1 MLGDKR
7 GRAQANHGD
16 KAGWG
21 NETHHV
27 EMMETLKHPHLAP
40 HALLI
45 LLEFLLRNRL
55 QCDLAHEVPR
65 DSLAGGISRGRRGQ
79 RCSGERVGGGVW
91 RGVDGPAAQ
100 RSARVYCSGG
110 TCHAPLC
117 YMR

>member
-1 MLGDKR
+1 VH
-7 GRAQANHGD
+7 AQANHGE

-45 LLEFLLRNRL
+45 VLDFLPRNRL

-65 DSLAGGISRGRRGQ
+65 GSPAGGISCGRRGQ
-79 RCSGERVGGGVW
+79 RGSGERVGGGGGAR
-91 RGVDGPAAQ
+91 RGVDGPAAR
-100 RSARVYCSGG
+100 RSAKAYCSGG
-110 TCHAPLC
+110 TCRVPLC